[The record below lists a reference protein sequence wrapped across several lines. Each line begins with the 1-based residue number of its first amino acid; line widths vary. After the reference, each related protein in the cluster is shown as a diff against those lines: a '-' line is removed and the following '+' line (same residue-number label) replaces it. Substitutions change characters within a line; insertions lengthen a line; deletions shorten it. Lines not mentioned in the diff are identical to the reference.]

1 MKRVLKD
8 GRALELEAE
17 SRPRNGED
25 WLLICHLSQ
34 HMAKSPRRAARKR
47 INVFRQ
53 RYLYKRLM
61 SSRSTTGWVGVLKLG
76 SLVMLRG
83 GSNEDEA

>member
-1 MKRVLKD
+1 MKRILKD
-8 GRALELEAE
+8 GWALESEAE

-25 WLLICHLSQ
+25 CLLFCHLLQ

-53 RYLYKRLM
+53 RYLYNRLM
-61 SSRSTTGWVGVLKLG
+61 SSRSTTGWVEVLKLG

-83 GSNEDEA
+83 GSNEVEA